1 MCEANVFFNDLS
13 NILAKELGEESKP
26 IIDNAISTIRKIWQG
41 EEVYI
46 TPYADNNARVAALRT
61 DITRAM
67 QDIAKQYGIT
77 PKHAKALYR
86 GRPRKNAP
94 PEEQDELF
102 P

>member
-1 MCEANVFFNDLS
+1 MCEANVFFSELANSLS
-13 NILAKELGEESKP
+13 AKLGEQTKP
-26 IIDNAISTIRKIWQG
+26 VIEDVISDIRKTWQG

-46 TPYADNNARVAALRT
+46 TSHTSTDARVAALRT
-61 DITRAM
+61 DMTRAM
-67 QDIAKQYGIT
+67 QEIARQYGIT

>member
-1 MCEANVFFNDLS
+1 MCEANVFYNDLAD
-13 NILAKELGEESKP
+13 ILMAQLGEQAKP
-26 IIDNAISTIRKIWQG
+26 IVETAISKHRKIWHG

-46 TPYADNNARVAALRT
+46 TSHTSTDARVAALRA
-61 DITRAM
+61 DITKAM
-67 QDIAKQYGIT
+67 QDISRQYGIT
-77 PKHAKALYR
+77 PKHAQSLYR

>member
-1 MCEANVFFNDLS
+1 MCEANVFFKDLANS
-13 NILAKELGEESKP
+13 LSAKLGEQAKP
-26 IIDNAISTIRKIWQG
+26 IIEDVIADIRKIWQG

-67 QDIAKQYGIT
+67 QDIARQYGIT

-94 PEEQDELF
+94 AKTQDELF
-102 P
+102 